1 MLQYG
6 KIDVSEGINI
16 KKTSVSK
23 ECMLCHYW
31 YFEDVAF
38 KFEPHVFNI
47 CHDVL
52 ITVYELKNIVI
63 LTVKGVDYRCIL
75 WDISKNKAVNILN
88 NSVFVDKGVLQMD
101 FGGNKTLVEVIKE
114 GAFWGT
120 HFRDIYSDVN
130 GK

>member
-1 MLQYG
+1 MYALY
-6 KIDVSEGINI
+6 
-16 KKTSVSK
+16 
-23 ECMLCHYW
+23 YW

-101 FGGNKTLVEVIKE
+101 FRGNKTLVEVIKE